1 MTEPRDII
9 AIGGSAGAIES
20 LGKLVSL
27 LPAQLDAAIFVVIH
41 TYPLG
46 DSLLPAILT
55 RRGSLTAA
63 VASDGEPIVCDRI
76 YVAPPDCHLML
87 EQGRVTLSSGPK
99 EEGHRPAIDP
109 LFRSA
114 ASAYRERVIGV
125 ILSGTLDDGSTGLRL
140 IRRQGGTAI
149 VQEPKEALFPQMPE
163 NAIWSAKPQ
172 HVAPV
177 AEIARLIAGH
187 AGRPGDGGEASVAT
201 SDGTSRNGGQVVV
214 GADDTP
220 GTPTGIACPE
230 CHGVL
235 WAATDEAAPD
245 FRCRVGHAYS
255 DVSLL
260 ESHAS
265 SLEASLWAG
274 VRALE
279 EQSSLAERLATKA
292 EKRGDRISA
301 GRFRDRAGRAGEHAT
316 RMQAILL
323 ARPAEP
329 A

>member
-1 MTEPRDII
+1 MTEPRDIVV
-9 AIGGSAGAIES
+9 IGGSAGAIES

-63 VASDGEPIVCDRI
+63 AASDGEPIVCDRI

-87 EQGRVTLSSGPK
+87 DQGRVTLSSGPK

-114 ASAYRERVIGV
+114 ATAYRERVIGV

-177 AEIARLIAGH
+177 AEIARLIASH
-187 AGRPGDGGEASVAT
+187 AGKPGDGGEASIAT
-201 SDGTSRNGGQVVV
+201 GDGTSRNGGEVAV
-214 GADDTP
+214 GAGDAP

-235 WAATDEAAPD
+235 WAATDDAAPD

-255 DVSLL
+255 DETLL

-279 EQSSLAERLATKA
+279 EQASLAARLATKA

-301 GRFRDRAGRAGEHAT
+301 LRFRDRAGRAGEHAA
-316 RMQAILL
+316 RMEGILQARL
-323 ARPAEP
+323 AKSA
-329 A
+329 

>member
-1 MTEPRDII
+1 VTEPRDIVV
-9 AIGGSAGAIES
+9 IGGSAGAIES

-76 YVAPPDCHLML
+76 YVAPPDRHLML

-114 ASAYRERVIGV
+114 ATAYRERVIGV

-177 AEIARLIAGH
+177 AEIARLIASHTGK
-187 AGRPGDGGEASVAT
+187 PGEASIAT
-201 SDGTSRNGGQVVV
+201 SDGTSRNGGEVVV
-214 GADDTP
+214 GAGDAP

-255 DVSLL
+255 DETLL

-279 EQSSLAERLATKA
+279 EQASLAERLATKA

-301 GRFRDRAGRAGEHAT
+301 LRFRDRAGRAGEHAA
-316 RMQAILL
+316 RMEGILQARL
-323 ARPAEP
+323 AKSA
-329 A
+329 

>member
-1 MTEPRDII
+1 VSEPRDII
-9 AIGGSAGAIES
+9 VIGGSAGAIES
-20 LGKLVSL
+20 LSKLVSH
-27 LPAQLDAAIFVVIH
+27 LPPQLDAAILVVIH

-63 VASDGEPIVCDRI
+63 VATDGEPILCDRI
-76 YVAPPDCHLML
+76 YVAPPDRHLVV
-87 EQGRVTLSSGPK
+87 EYGRVSVSSGPK
-99 EEGHRPAIDP
+99 EGGHRPAIDP

-114 ASAYRERVIGV
+114 ASAYRQRVIGV
-125 ILSGTLDDGSTGLRL
+125 ILSGTLDDGSSGLRF

-163 NAIWSAKPQ
+163 NAIWSARPQ

-177 AEIARLIAGH
+177 AEIANLIASH
-187 AGRPGDGGEASVAT
+187 AGKAGDRAEGMAAGAS
-201 SDGTSRNGGQVVV
+201 SPNGGHVVV
-214 GADDTP
+214 GAGDAP
-220 GTPTGIACPE
+220 GSPTGIACPE

-235 WAATDEAAPD
+235 WAADEDAAPD

-255 DVSLL
+255 DLSLL
-260 ESHAS
+260 EAHAS

-279 EQSSLAERLATKA
+279 EQASLSTHLAGKA

-301 GRFRDRAGRAGEHAT
+301 ARFRDRAGRAGGHAA
-316 RMQAILL
+316 RMEAVLL
-323 ARPAEP
+323 ARLAEP